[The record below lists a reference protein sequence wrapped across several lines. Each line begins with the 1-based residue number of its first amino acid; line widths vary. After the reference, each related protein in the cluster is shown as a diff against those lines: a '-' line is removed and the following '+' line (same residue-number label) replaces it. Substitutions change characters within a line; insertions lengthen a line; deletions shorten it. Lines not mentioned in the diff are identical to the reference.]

1 MSLKRSD
8 DNSYA
13 LLVSGSATGSSFP
26 IRGGEYIAFFDGTI
40 GGATVALQIQS
51 PSGVWM
57 AVEVFTGSAVSYTVL
72 PRSQTG
78 IDLPPGNVRASVT
91 GGTPSGLN
99 VYLVG
104 LG

>member
-1 MSLKRSD
+1 MSQKRGD
-8 DNSYA
+8 DNSYT
-13 LLVSGSATGSSFP
+13 LLSSGSATGSTTA
-26 IRGGEYIAFFDGTI
+26 IRGGEYIVFFDGTI

-51 PSGVWM
+51 PSGTWM
-57 AVEVFTGSAVSYTVL
+57 SVEVFTGAAISYTVL

-78 IDLPPGNVRASVT
+78 VNLPAGNVRAGVI
-91 GGTPSGLN
+91 GGSPSGLN

>member
-1 MSLKRSD
+1 MSLKRAD
-8 DNSYA
+8 DTSYT
-13 LLVSGSATGSSFP
+13 LLTAGTATGAAIA

-40 GGATVALQIQS
+40 SGATVALQIQS

-57 AVEVFTGSAVSYTVL
+57 SVEVFTGSAVSYTVL

-78 IDLPPGNVRASVT
+78 IDLPAGNVRASVT